1 MTGRVLE
8 IERSTTVIIQNRD
21 GSIAQQPGHR
31 QLTTRKR
38 LDYYAAVPAQ
48 LLNEQ
53 STLIDRIIGF
63 AFDTLSVRRL
73 EVRVVA
79 GPDQGFRAPTGQAQ
93 LSKCQPLCA
102 G

>member
-1 MTGRVLE
+1 
-8 IERSTTVIIQNRD
+8 VIIQNRD
-21 GSIAQQPGHR
+21 GSIAQEPGHR
-31 QLTTRKR
+31 QLTARKR
-38 LDYYAAVPAQ
+38 HDYYAAVPAQ
-48 LLNEQ
+48 LLDEQ

-63 AFDTLSVRRL
+63 AFDTLKVRRL

-79 GPDQGFRAPTGQAQ
+79 EPDQGFRAPTVQAQ